1 MQLHNA
7 GGLPAGPPLLFEACP
22 PESWNT
28 NFVGQQVNGIKR
40 GLRWD
45 DRPWRTRSGLCNID
59 YDGRARSML
68 IYQFNDPPVRSGK
81 FHQLHELP
89 SWLVPFAYQDII
101 LDMKERFPYLQ
112 AYTITANFGTWNAN
126 DSSNVHFKVTSTERE
141 GLDFIYER
149 WNSYKPC
156 RDTADGRM
164 LDEKSRRHKYPRD
177 FKESRPRPGAWP
189 QFDQESAPDV
199 EEFATKAAEIRQAVI
214 LEMQQEH
221 NLLLERHQQQQDQH
235 VDNLAQQMGNVNI

>member
-1 MQLHNA
+1 MQTA
-7 GGLPAGPPLLFEACP
+7 LFAEQYCCLCCCKRTYTFG
-22 PESWNT
+22 S
-28 NFVGQQVNGIKR
+28 QVNGIKR

-112 AYTITANFGTWNAN
+112 VTHQRGRFLLQLAATSITRPLSLAIGCHLYYKTFFNPHGP
-126 DSSNVHFKVTSTERE
+126 SSQSTSKPTHALFQYMPKSMLQCTQPVMAERSVMP
-141 GLDFIYER
+141 
-149 WNSYKPC
+149 NTS
-156 RDTADGRM
+156 
-164 LDEKSRRHKYPRD
+164 
-177 FKESRPRPGAWP
+177 
-189 QFDQESAPDV
+189 
-199 EEFATKAAEIRQAVI
+199 
-214 LEMQQEH
+214 
-221 NLLLERHQQQQDQH
+221 NLVACL
-235 VDNLAQQMGNVNI
+235 

>member
-45 DRPWRTRSGLCNID
+45 DRPWRT
-59 YDGRARSML
+59 
-68 IYQFNDPPVRSGK
+68 SGK